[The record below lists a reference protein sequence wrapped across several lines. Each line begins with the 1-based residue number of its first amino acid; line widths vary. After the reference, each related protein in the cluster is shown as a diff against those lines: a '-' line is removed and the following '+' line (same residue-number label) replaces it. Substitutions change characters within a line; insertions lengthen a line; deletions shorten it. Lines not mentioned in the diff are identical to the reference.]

1 MKVKTLSSNKAS
13 LEAETFG
20 KHICVHAAADP
31 LGISIFLDVPDTIL
45 LVKKLNAALDKLA
58 PGAGNPTGDDDAD
71 AEGIKAHHIASER
84 GN

>member
-1 MKVKTLSSNKAS
+1 MKIKTLSNNKAA
-13 LEAETFG
+13 LAVETYG
-20 KHICVHAAADP
+20 TSICVHASADP
-31 LGISIFLDVPDTIL
+31 LGISFFLDVPDTIL

>member
-1 MKVKTLSSNKAS
+1 MKIKTLSDNKAI
-13 LEAETFG
+13 LEVEGFG
-20 KHICVHAAADP
+20 MSICIHAAADP
-31 LGISIFLDVPDTIL
+31 MGLSLFLDVPDTIR